1 MHSEA
6 HQFAEQ
12 VKRRFPQF
20 FDDSRTRVL
29 EVGSLFINGGIRD
42 LFQSARYTG
51 IDVARGPGVDIVVDA
66 AEYDGGPFDVVASTE
81 MFEHNA
87 RWRETWVN
95 MVRLVRPAGL
105 VFFTCATTG
114 RGEHG
119 THSHDPSSSPATLD
133 YYGNRVAEDFDTSA
147 FARFEFSVDK
157 GHKDL
162 FFWGI
167 KHGDVLGGLHQRQ

>member
-6 HQFAEQ
+6 RSFVLQ
-12 VKRRFPQF
+12 VKGRFPKLF
-20 FDDSRTRVL
+20 ADSRAQVL
-29 EVGSLFINGGIRD
+29 EVGSLYINGGIRD
-42 LFQSARYTG
+42 LFKSARYTG

-66 AEYDGGPFDVVASTE
+66 SEFDGGPFDVVASTE
-81 MFEHNA
+81 MFEHNI
-87 RWRETWVN
+87 RWRETWAN
-95 MVRLVRPAGL
+95 MARLVRPGGL

-119 THSHDPSSSPATLD
+119 THAHDPSASPATLD

-147 FARFEFSVDK
+147 FERFEWSVNR
-157 GHKDL
+157 HHHDL

-167 KHGDVLGGLHQRQ
+167 KHGDVLGRSTGE